1 MKKGSKFPPCEH
13 KGQKSEKKSE
23 KSVTL
28 IFKYFAEKDL
38 GVFSVDKLSNR
49 CQQKKRKKAQ
59 KNSTANHATL
69 HAVKKVIGLGIY

>member
-1 MKKGSKFPPCEH
+1 MKKGSKFPPCEL

-38 GVFSVDKLSNR
+38 GIFSVDKLSNR
-49 CQQKKRKKAQ
+49 
-59 KNSTANHATL
+59 
-69 HAVKKVIGLGIY
+69 

>member
-1 MKKGSKFPPCEH
+1 MKKGSKFPPCEL
-13 KGQKSEKKSE
+13 KGQKRKKKSE

-28 IFKYFAEKDL
+28 IFKHFAEKDL

-49 CQQKKRKKAQ
+49 CQQKKRQKAQ

-69 HAVKKVIGLGIY
+69 HAAKKVIGLGIY

>member
-1 MKKGSKFPPCEH
+1 MKKGSKFPPCEL

-38 GVFSVDKLSNR
+38 GIFSVDKLSNR
-49 CQQKKRKKAQ
+49 CQQKKCQ
-59 KNSTANHATL
+59 KMPKTFIVIHVTLNAAKRATTTL
-69 HAVKKVIGLGIY
+69 IY

>member
-28 IFKYFAEKDL
+28 IFKYFCGKGFGTFSL
-38 GVFSVDKLSNR
+38 G
-49 CQQKKRKKAQ
+49 
-59 KNSTANHATL
+59 T
-69 HAVKKVIGLGIY
+69 IY